1 MYKIFCDK
9 CKKEF
14 DAWHQECRYEFRQL
28 ENGALPRRIDLCD
41 NCRRTFENWMNE
53 FLENEEVGKI

>member
-14 DAWHQECRYEFRQL
+14 DEWHQKCRYEVKIIEKGTFPQ
-28 ENGALPRRIDLCD
+28 RINLCD
-41 NCRRTFENWMNE
+41 NCRKTFEEWMDK
-53 FLENEEVGKI
+53 FLENEEVTE